1 MKRHFTILFCW
12 VQCGLVTRGGD
23 LQFTSEPFDQTVVS
37 GATVNLSG
45 SATASLPVS
54 YQWIKGTAPIP
65 GQSSSNLSFTA
76 LSDVDGG
83 VFKLQ
88 AKTSAETNTSRAAT
102 VTVLPRPGIG
112 ISQPTNN
119 ASVPNGMAFTV
130 AATLTNGS
138 IVTNVAFYSGA
149 TLLGNA
155 TADPFQISSTLT
167 LGDYTLKAV
176 ASALGGPV
184 ATSAPVTIHVQNV
197 LPEIVSQPVSL
208 KVISNRTATFRL
220 VANGPTPLTYRWFRD
235 GIPVATSSVP
245 SLSVTATNGAA
256 GEYKVT
262 VSNDY
267 GSVDSQTVRFEIGT
281 PPNLLQKFWRAIP
294 ERNAE
299 GYNSMAYGNGRL
311 VAVGPLGTIAMSLD
325 GIEWHDVSAPY
336 TNNLNQVRFYNGSF
350 WAVGESGLILNSTNA
365 TDWVYLSGGGSGN
378 LRDIAFKDGVRVLI
392 PNAAVPGGTT
402 ITVGNGLFVAYS
414 PVPNNAWV
422 STNGVTWS
430 KYSLPGSGSSP
441 TDIQFFKNKFV
452 LVLTPGIYTSSD
464 GVTWSNRFSTSA
476 VTTMVASPSRLFALG
491 TAIIHS
497 DDGETFVTDPGTPP
511 SFRRAAAY
519 NGVAYFASVIDV
531 NAAIYSSLNGVQ
543 WASLAFPIHHDT
555 PLVNFAKDRFFV
567 TGASKYGVYGGHA
580 DNGFNPGSWNHVDL
594 PLPLNGVVFGNN
606 RFYAVTPVEGGDGV
620 YTSTNGLNF
629 VRSGNVGLPGAV
641 RIKYE
646 EGSYLAITTGGLY
659 SGTNGSNWVV
669 NPVVNGSYYEAAKG
683 NGKVVAPGYNN
694 NRVVI
699 SENNG
704 PFEVLPIDIAGYFR
718 SIDYGN
724 GVFATVGLNGVAMYS
739 GDGRHWFSAAG
750 ASGVTMNR
758 VAYGDG
764 MFIAVGLGGQAWY
777 SFDGVNWEVDQL
789 HTAAQL
795 TGIDYGNGRW
805 LIAGADGVLLESGP
819 RGPTDAPQ
827 LSAMLSGTALTIQIT
842 SGFGQIL
849 RLESTS
855 AIGASWNLVERFTSD
870 GTPTQ
875 RTFDTA
881 TASEAYY
888 RVVVE

>member
-1 MKRHFTILFCW
+1 MKRCFTILFCFI
-12 VQCGLVTRGGD
+12 QCAFVAHAVD
-23 LQFTSEPFDQTVVS
+23 LHFTSEPSDLTVVS
-37 GATVNLSG
+37 GATVTLSG

-54 YQWIKGTAPIP
+54 YQWIKGTSPIP
-65 GQSSSNLSFTA
+65 GQTGSSLSFTA
-76 LSDVDGG
+76 LSGVDGG

-88 AKTSAETNTSRAAT
+88 AKTSAETITSHDAT
-102 VTVLPRPGIG
+102 VTVVPRPGIG

-119 ASVPNGMAFTV
+119 ASVPNGIAFTI

-167 LGDYTLKAV
+167 LGDYTLKAI

-184 ATSAPVTIHVQNV
+184 ATSAPVTIHVQNP
-197 LPEIVSQPVSL
+197 LPEIVAQPVSL
-208 KVISNRTATFRL
+208 KVITNRTATFRL
-220 VANGPTPLTYRWFRD
+220 LAKGPSPLAYRWFHD
-235 GIPVATSSVP
+235 GAPVATSSVP

-262 VSNDY
+262 ISNDY
-267 GSVDSQTVRFEIGT
+267 GSVDSQMVRFDIAT

-325 GIEWHDVSAPY
+325 GIAWHDVSAPY
-336 TNNLNQVRFYNGSF
+336 NNTLNQVRFYNGSF
-350 WAVGESGLILNSTNA
+350 WAVGESGMILNSTNA
-365 TDWVYLSGGGSGN
+365 TDWVYVPGGSGN
-378 LRDIAFKDGVRVLI
+378 LRDIAFKDGVRVLM
-392 PNAAVPGGTT
+392 PNAAVPSGTT

-422 STNGVTWS
+422 SANGVAWS

-464 GVTWSNRFSTSA
+464 GASWSNRYPTSA
-476 VTTMVASPSRLFALG
+476 VTTMVASPSRLFAVG

-519 NGVAYFASVIDV
+519 NGVAYFASAVDV
-531 NAAIYSSLNGVQ
+531 NTALYSSLNGLQ
-543 WASLAFPIHHDT
+543 WAPLAFPFHHDL
-555 PLVNFAKDRFFV
+555 PLVNFAKDRFFI

-580 DNGFNPGSWNHVDL
+580 DYGFDPGSWNHVDL

-606 RFYAVTPVEGGDGV
+606 RFYAVTPIEGGDGV

-629 VRSGNVGLPGAV
+629 VRSGNVGLPGTA

-646 EGSYLAITTGGLY
+646 EGSYLAITSGGLY
-659 SGTNGSNWVV
+659 SGPNGTNWIANSIA
-669 NPVVNGSYYEAAKG
+669 NGAYYEAAKG

-694 NRVVI
+694 NKVVI
-699 SENNG
+699 SENNA
-704 PFEVLPIDIAGYFR
+704 PFEVVPIDIAGYFR

-739 GDGRHWFSAAG
+739 GDGRHWFSATG
-750 ASGVTMNR
+750 ATGSTMNR
-758 VAYGDG
+758 IAYGDG
-764 MFIAVGLGGQAWY
+764 MFIAVGVGGQAWY
-777 SFDGVNWEVDQL
+777 SFDGVNWEVDPL

-827 LSAMLSGTALTIQIT
+827 LSATLSGTTLTIQIT
-842 SGFGQIL
+842 AGFGQVL
-849 RLESTS
+849 RLESAAS
-855 AIGASWNLVERFTSD
+855 IGAPWTLLERFTSD
-870 GTPTQ
+870 GTAVQ

-881 TASEAYY
+881 GSAEAYY
-888 RVVVE
+888 RVVAE